1 MTIKN
6 RLSVELPGL
15 NMKNPIMNSSGA
27 VYFGLDEGY
36 DIEKTGTLVTKT
48 VTWAERSGNPQ
59 PWTVELPSGLLNS
72 VGLANPGIHNVLK
85 DFLPAIKAKYGN
97 ALPVMVSIAGETVD
111 EYVALAQLLTNTA
124 YLTAI
129 EVNLSCPNVDRGG
142 MAFGV
147 SAEAASEVITSVKK
161 VTNLPIYAK
170 LSPNVTD
177 IRPIAKAVEVA
188 GASGIVLINTVTGMS
203 FDLQKRQPK
212 LARGTGGLSGK
223 AVHPIAVRLVYEA
236 AQTVSIPIIGVG
248 GIEAVDDALEFMMAG
263 ASAVQVG
270 AALAYNTHVM
280 SDIIKALPGALDNYH
295 FGTVQEVTRTLK

>member
-6 RLSVELPGL
+6 RLAVELPGL

-27 VYFGLDEGY
+27 VYFGLDESY
-36 DIEKTGTLVTKT
+36 DIEKAGALVTKT
-48 VTWAERSGNPQ
+48 VTLAERSGNPQ
-59 PWTVELPSGLLNS
+59 PWTVELPGGLLNS

-85 DFLPAIKAKYGN
+85 KFLPAIKAKYGDE
-97 ALPVMVSIAGETVD
+97 LPVMVSIAGETVD
-111 EYVALAQLLTNTA
+111 EYVTLTQLLTDTQ

-147 SAEAASEVITSVKK
+147 SAESASEVIAAVRQ

-177 IRPIAKAVEVA
+177 IKPIAKAVEAA
-188 GASGIVLINTVTGMS
+188 GANGIVLINTVIGMS
-203 FDLQKRQPK
+203 LDLHKRQPK

-223 AVHPIAVRLVYEA
+223 AIHPIAVRLVYEA

-248 GIEAVDDALEFMMAG
+248 GIETVADALELMMAG

-270 AALAYNTHVM
+270 AALTYNTHVM
-280 SDIIKALPGALDNYH
+280 SNIIEAIPGALDNYH
-295 FGTVQEVTRTLK
+295 FDTIQELTRTFK